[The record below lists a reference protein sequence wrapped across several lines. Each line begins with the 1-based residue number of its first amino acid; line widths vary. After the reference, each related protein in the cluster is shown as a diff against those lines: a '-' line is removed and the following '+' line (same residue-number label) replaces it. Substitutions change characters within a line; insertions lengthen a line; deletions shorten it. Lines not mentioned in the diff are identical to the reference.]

1 MIVEQKIYRFKC
13 ERCGKLSKD
22 FSNKEYLCEYKDHWL
37 HNDHTYCPQCMSD
50 VNREEEVKELEEN
63 E

>member
-1 MIVEQKIYRFKC
+1 MIVEQTVYRFKC
-13 ERCGKLSKD
+13 KRCGKLSPWYW
-22 FSNKEYLCEYKDHWL
+22 NTQVLIEYEYEWL
-37 HNDHTYCPQCMSD
+37 KGEETYCPRCMSD